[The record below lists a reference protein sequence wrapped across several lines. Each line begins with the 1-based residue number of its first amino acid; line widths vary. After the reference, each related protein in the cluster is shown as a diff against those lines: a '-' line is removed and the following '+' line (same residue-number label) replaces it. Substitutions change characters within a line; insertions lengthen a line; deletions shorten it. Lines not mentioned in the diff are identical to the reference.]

1 MADNH
6 GGNVSVWSEPGRGST
21 FTIELPAAHAP
32 RAIEPAE
39 PAEPDEPDEP
49 DVPSTYAALP
59 RDAGAA
65 PSVSA

>member
-21 FTIELPAAHAP
+21 FTIELPAANASA
-32 RAIEPAE
+32 AIEPAE
-39 PAEPDEPDEP
+39 PT
-49 DVPSTYAALP
+49 TYAALP
-59 RDAGAA
+59 HDTGAA